1 MNLKVKLNKFLFVLL
16 ILVSSSCVSYAYDYD
31 SDVYNSAP
39 SYKPPYHAGT
49 VRYDVLVSALN
60 EVNHIRR
67 LIGVPDVILN
77 DEYTRRA
84 QHGAVLLDVINTLTH
99 TPGKPSDM
107 NQEFYSLA
115 YDATEHSNIASRQ
128 LIKDGED
135 VIGAVSLNETI
146 RGYMDDSD
154 SYNIP
159 RLGHRR
165 WLMNPRLK
173 YIGFGISTRRGYAS
187 AYVIEEFGKSGRL
200 TTSEYNQYLQWLKW
214 PVNYEFITWPV
225 NRTLHP
231 LKYFD
236 SRTAWSVT
244 LNHEYFDECKIDSVK
259 IRLMRLRDGKIWNF
273 SKHQSDGYFNID
285 TSNIAYDHCIIFR
298 PMDISGYGHNESWR
312 VDISGLTRKKGKGFG
327 NSITYNVT
335 FIN

>member
-1 MNLKVKLNKFLFVLL
+1 MNLKVKLNNILFVLL
-16 ILVSSSCVSYAYDYD
+16 VIILSSSYVSCAYDND
-31 SDVYNSAP
+31 DVYNSAP
-39 SYKPPYHAGT
+39 SYKPPYYAGT
-49 VRYDVLVSALN
+49 VKYDVLVSALN
-60 EVNHIRR
+60 EVNQIRR
-67 LIGVPDVILN
+67 LIGLN
-77 DEYTRRA
+77 DVSLNNEYTRRA
-84 QHGAVLLDVINTLTH
+84 QHGAVLLDVIDTLTH

-115 YDATEHSNIASRQ
+115 YDATTHSNIASRQ
-128 LIKDGED
+128 ILVNGED
-135 VIGAVSLNETI
+135 VTGAVSLPDTI

-200 TTSEYNQYLQWLKW
+200 TPSEYNQYIQWLKW

-225 NRTLHP
+225 NRNLQP

-236 SRTAWSVT
+236 SQTAWSVT

-259 IRLMRLRDGKIWNF
+259 VKLTRFRDSKVWNF
-273 SKHQSDGYFNID
+273 SKSQSDGYFNID
-285 TSNIAYDHCIIFR
+285 TSNIAYDQCIIFR
-298 PMDISGYGHNESWR
+298 PMNISGYGHNETWR
-312 VDISGLTRKKGKGFG
+312 VDITGLTRKKNSGTG
-327 NSITYNVT
+327 SITYNVT